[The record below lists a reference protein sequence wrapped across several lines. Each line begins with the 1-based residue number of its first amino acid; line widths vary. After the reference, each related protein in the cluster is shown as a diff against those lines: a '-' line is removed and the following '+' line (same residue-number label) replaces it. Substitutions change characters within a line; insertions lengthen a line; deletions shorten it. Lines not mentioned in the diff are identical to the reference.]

1 MLEANGLV
9 VSYGNRQIL
18 NEVDLHAEQGQFVG
32 IIGPNGSGKT
42 TLVKTINRII
52 KPNAGEIIIDGRCI
66 DTMNN
71 IEIAKNI
78 AMVSQVISINF
89 EFTVE
94 DVVLMGR
101 TPYIKSGETHEDLVI
116 VQDAM
121 ERTKIL
127 HLKNRF
133 VTQLSGGE
141 LQKVIIARA
150 LAQNPKILLLDE
162 PTSHLD
168 ITNQIDILN
177 LVKDASRK
185 GMLVIAVMHD
195 LNLAAYYCDKLCLIR
210 DGDVISTGTPGEVL
224 TPSNIKTTYNIDVEV
239 INNQITNSLYVIP
252 LLEPLDKNPG
262 FCKAIECSH
271 SSAEYLSSNSTQL

>member
-1 MLEANGLV
+1 MLEVDDIV

-18 NEVDLHAEQGQFVG
+18 NKVSLHAEQGQFVG

-52 KPNAGEIIIDGRCI
+52 RTDSGTINIDGRNI
-66 DTMNN
+66 ENMDS

-101 TPYIKSGETHEDLVI
+101 TPYIKSAETHEDMQI
-116 VQDAM
+116 VQNAM
-121 ERTKIL
+121 EKTKII
-127 HLKNRF
+127 HLKDRL

-150 LAQNPKILLLDE
+150 LAQDPKILLLDE

-177 LVKDASRK
+177 LVKDASKK
-185 GMLVIAVMHD
+185 GMLVIAVIHD
-195 LNLAAYYCDKLCLIR
+195 LNLAAYYCDRICLIR
-210 DGDVISTGTPGEVL
+210 DGDLISIGTPEEVL
-224 TPSNIKTTYNIDVEV
+224 TPTNIKTTYNIDVEV
-239 INNQITNSLYVIP
+239 TNNNVTNSIYVIP
-252 LLEPLDKNPG
+252 RLEPLDNKPSFPRG
-262 FCKAIECSH
+262 IE
-271 SSAEYLSSNSTQL
+271 

>member
-1 MLEANGLV
+1 MLKINDIT
-9 VSYGNRQIL
+9 VSYGTRQIL
-18 NEVDLHAEQGQFVG
+18 NKVGLHAEQGQFVG

-52 KPNAGEIIIDGRCI
+52 RPDSGSITIGGRNVENM
-66 DTMNN
+66 DS

-101 TPYIKSGETHEDLVI
+101 TPYIKGAETHEDMKI

-121 ERTKIL
+121 KKTKII
-127 HLKNRF
+127 HLKDRF

-177 LVKDASRK
+177 LVKDASRR

-195 LNLAAYYCDKLCLIR
+195 LNLAAYYCDKIYLLR
-210 DGDVISTGTPGEVL
+210 DGDVISSGTPEEVL

-252 LLEPLDKNPG
+252 RLEPLDKNPG
-262 FCKAIECSH
+262 FSKGIECLH
-271 SSAEYLSSNSTQL
+271 PSN

>member
-1 MLEANGLV
+1 MLEVRDIV
-9 VSYGNRQIL
+9 VNYGDRQIL
-18 NEVDLHAEQGQFVG
+18 NEVALHAEPGQFVG

-52 KPNAGEIIIDGRCI
+52 RPNSGTITIDGRDI
-66 DTMNN
+66 ENMDS

-101 TPYIKSGETHEDLVI
+101 TPYIKGGETHEDIEI
-116 VQDAM
+116 VHNAM
-121 ERTKIL
+121 KKTKIL
-127 HLKNRF
+127 HLKDRF

-150 LAQNPKILLLDE
+150 LAQGPKILLLDE

-185 GMLVIAVMHD
+185 GMLVIAVVHD
-195 LNLAAYYCDKLCLIR
+195 LNLAAYYCDRICLIR
-210 DGDVISTGTPGEVL
+210 DGDIISTGSPEEVL
-224 TPSNIKTTYNIDVEV
+224 TPANIKETYNIDVEI
-239 INNQITNSLYVIP
+239 INNSITNSLYVIP
-252 LLEPLDKNPG
+252 RLEPLDDKTNGPRE
-262 FCKAIECSH
+262 I
-271 SSAEYLSSNSTQL
+271 Q